1 MFIHLAELSKR
12 LKTRASQMPIYLWV
26 VFFYLIKYVHY
37 YKELELTMSKLYS
50 YFKLENVEIVS
61 ETVATVCFLS
71 LYIPQRYKI
80 Y

>member
-1 MFIHLAELSKR
+1 
-12 LKTRASQMPIYLWV
+12 MPIYLWV

-61 ETVATVCFLS
+61 ETVATVCFFKFVYSTKVQINIPL
-71 LYIPQRYKI
+71 LYTACLGVFMVLIDF
-80 Y
+80 